1 MILTGKTQVQL
12 DAEKIQAELKVE
24 RDVLQSYLDS
34 TDWYVTRY
42 VERQIAIPDEI
53 KTKRLEA
60 IDRINFIKE
69 Q

>member
-1 MILTGKTQVQL
+1 MILIGKTQAQL
-12 DAEKIQAELKVE
+12 DVEKIQAGLKAE
-24 RDVLQSYLDS
+24 QDVLQSYLDS

-53 KTKRLEA
+53 KAKRLEA
-60 IDRINFIKE
+60 IDRINIIKE

>member
-1 MILTGKTQVQL
+1 MILIGKTQAQL
-12 DAEKIQAELKVE
+12 DAEKIQAGLKAE
-24 RDVLQSYLDS
+24 QDVLQSYLDS

-53 KTKRLEA
+53 KVKRLEA
-60 IDRINFIKE
+60 IDRINIIKE